1 MKIGFIG
8 LGAMGSGIAAS
19 LLRAGHALTVWN
31 RSPERVA
38 ELVAQG
44 ARAAATPAD
53 ALQGDVAFSMLANDA
68 AIREIGLDSAAL
80 DGAAQGLIHCNMATV
95 SLDMA
100 RALTAAHAARG
111 LGYVA
116 APVFGRPNVA
126 AEGQLLVVAAGAAA
140 ALETLKPLLGA
151 VGRRV
156 EIVGDKPEQANLF
169 KIAGNFMIVS
179 VVETLGEAFALLRK
193 GGVDPA
199 RFQEVMASSLFAAPL
214 YQGYGKLIVEEA
226 FDPPG
231 FRLVLGLKDVN
242 LARSAAAE
250 LGSFLPLGD
259 LMRDTLEA
267 AIADGLGE
275 RDLTAATALIA
286 RKSGL

>member
-8 LGAMGSGIAAS
+8 LGAMGSGIAGS
-19 LLRAGHALTVWN
+19 LLRAGHEVTVWN
-31 RSPERVA
+31 RSPEPVA
-38 ELVAQG
+38 ALVAQG
-44 ARAAATPAD
+44 ARAAKIPAD
-53 ALQGDVAFSMLANDA
+53 ALGGDVAFSMLANDA
-68 AIREIGLDSAAL
+68 ALHEVGL
-80 DGAAQGLIHCNMATV
+80 DGAALDRAAKGLVHCNMATV

-100 RALTAAHAARG
+100 RALAAAHDARG

-126 AEGQLLVVAAGAAA
+126 AQGQLLVVAAGAAA
-140 ALETLKPLLGA
+140 ALETVKPLLAA

-179 VVETLGEAFALLRK
+179 VVEMLGEAFALLRK
-193 GGVDPA
+193 GGVDHG
-199 RFQEVMASSLFAAPL
+199 RFQEIMASTLFASPL
-214 YQGYGKLIVEEA
+214 QQSYGKLIVDEA

-250 LGSFLPLGD
+250 LGTYMPLGD
-259 LMRDTLEA
+259 VMRDNLEA
-267 AIADGLGE
+267 AIADGWGE
-275 RDLTAATALIA
+275 KDLTAAAALIA
-286 RKSGL
+286 KKSGL